1 MEQKK
6 FAMIVSQ
13 GMEDP
18 ELFKGTLNKQVEAFG
33 FLGFDVQGLT
43 VVPDN
48 NIPGAIKDKEN
59 QLAQVKAVGEKIV
72 E

>member
-1 MEQKK
+1 MGDSKYSK
-6 FAMIVSQ
+6 LLTVILVIVVV
-13 GMEDP
+13 GV
-18 ELFKGTLNKQVEAFG
+18 LVLLG